1 MDHTITVLVYSSLAA
16 AAAVLGAAP
25 LLVRERL
32 PIAWIGWSNA
42 LAAGLM
48 LGAAYA
54 LLGVALSPGPGPGA
68 AGALLGIL
76 FVYWTHTASRTTELE
91 LNRLEEMSPDY
102 GYKILLVHTLHSSAE
117 GVAIGAAMATVLPF
131 GALVALAI
139 AAHNVPEATVLCAVL
154 TSRGVR
160 LSDAAGLAVVTNVT
174 QVLLAV
180 VTFAIVAAE
189 PSVLPWALGVAAG
202 ALVFLVMFEL
212 LPECYRQAGPRSI
225 ALVTI
230 VAMGVLVLLSGIRV
244 GR

>member
-1 MDHTITVLVYSSLAA
+1 LDPTITVLAYSSLAA
-16 AAAVLGAAP
+16 AAAALGVVP

-42 LAAGLM
+42 LAA
-48 LGAAYA
+48 
-54 LLGVALSPGPGPGA
+54 
-68 AGALLGIL
+68 
-76 FVYWTHTASRTTELE
+76 THAASRTTELE
-91 LNRLEEMSPDY
+91 LNRLEEMSLDY
-102 GYKILLVHTLHSSAE
+102 GYKILLVNTLHSSAE
-117 GVAIGAAMATVLPF
+117 GVAIGAAMAVNLPF

-139 AAHNVPEATVLCAVL
+139 AAHNVPEGTVLSSVL

-180 VTFAIVAAE
+180 VTYAIVAAE
-189 PSVLPWALGVAAG
+189 PAVLPWALGVAAG

-230 VAMGVLVLLSGIRV
+230 VAMGIVVLLSGRGI
-244 GR
+244 

>member
-1 MDHTITVLVYSSLAA
+1 MDPTITVLAYASLAA
-16 AAAVLGAAP
+16 AAAALGVVP

-54 LLGVALSPGPGPGA
+54 LLLVALDLGSGPGA
-68 AGALLGIL
+68 GGALIGIG
-76 FVYWTHTASRTTELE
+76 FVYWTHAASRTTELE
-91 LNRLEEMSPDY
+91 LNRLEEMSLDY
-102 GYKILLVHTLHSSAE
+102 GYKILLVNTLHSSAE
-117 GVAIGAAMATVLPF
+117 GVAIGAAMAVNLPF

-139 AAHNVPEATVLCAVL
+139 AAHNVPEGTVLSSVL

-180 VTFAIVAAE
+180 VTYAIVAAE
-189 PSVLPWALGVAAG
+189 LAVLPWALGVAAG

-230 VAMGVLVLLSGIRV
+230 VAMGIVVLLSGRGI
-244 GR
+244 